1 MTIQT
6 INTEVMLLSWRES
19 SSGGASVTFALP
31 DAESLEAFKAL
42 TTAKGGRG
50 GQRFIA
56 AFALLND
63 DETPAELPPA
73 RTSARTPART
83 SGAVTPVQA
92 TEQESRGPLGPRA
105 MLAVRLC
112 KDASFTEWLRQR
124 YDRMMGGVGKGWGD
138 VTPNDFSGSTHRA
151 RVENWARH
159 AILALCNCDESRREL
174 DEKPECAR
182 LFDEVIRRPWQQ
194 AQEVAA

>member
-1 MTIQT
+1 MSIQT

-42 TTAKGGRG
+42 TTAKGGKG
-50 GQRFIA
+50 GQRFMV

-63 DETPAELPPA
+63 DETPAELPTPKLA
-73 RTSARTPART
+73 RTSART
-83 SGAVTPVQA
+83 SEGLTPVHA
-92 TEQESRGPLGPRA
+92 GEQESKGPLGPRA

-112 KDASFTEWLRQR
+112 KDAAFTEWLRQR

-138 VTPNDFSGSTHRA
+138 VTPADFAGTTHRA

-159 AILALCNCDESRREL
+159 AILALCDCDESRREL

-182 LFDEVIRRPWQQ
+182 LFEEVIRRPWRQ